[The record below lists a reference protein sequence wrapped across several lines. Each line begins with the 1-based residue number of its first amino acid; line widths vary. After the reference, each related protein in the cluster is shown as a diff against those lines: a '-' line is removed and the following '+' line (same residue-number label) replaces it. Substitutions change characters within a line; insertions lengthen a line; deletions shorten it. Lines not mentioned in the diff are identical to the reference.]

1 MKKEEELC
9 EGRCTRWWLNREDST
24 DLWFEELLLYDIDW
38 FTRNEMD
45 WDSLAR
51 IGSHTEP
58 RTEYGCMG
66 GGVMMRMLGSMGCQL
81 RVRDSA
87 QQDEPCCQY
96 PNGESLHHTLHRLLS
111 KSRCLYRLLFL
122 NPRDGFLDFLLGE
135 KATLDVF
142 LHAPRLID
150 EHAYG

>member
-1 MKKEEELC
+1 MKKEKELC

-38 FTRNEMD
+38 FTRNEVD
-45 WDSLAR
+45 RGSLAR
-51 IGSHTEP
+51 VGSHTEP
-58 RTEYGCMG
+58 RTKHGGVG

-96 PNGESLHHTLHRLLS
+96 SNCESLDHTLHRSLS
-111 KSRCLYRLLFL
+111 ELRCLYRLLFL
-122 NPRDGFLDFLLGE
+122 NLRDGFIDLLFGQQ
-135 KATLDVF
+135 
-142 LHAPRLID
+142 APLMYSCTRPSRR
-150 EHAYG
+150 

>member
-1 MKKEEELC
+1 MKKEERLC

-24 DLWFEELLLYDIDW
+24 DLWFEEILLYDIDW
-38 FTRNEMD
+38 FTRNEVGRG
-45 WDSLAR
+45 SLAR

-66 GGVMMRMLGSMGCQL
+66 GGVMMRMLGRMGCQL

-96 PNGESLHHTLHRLLS
+96 PNGESLYHSLHRSLS
-111 KSRCLYRLLFL
+111 KRRCLYRLLFL
-122 NPRDGFLDFLLGE
+122 NPRDGVIDLLLGE
-135 KATLDVF
+135 KPALDVF
-142 LHAPRLID
+142 LHATLLID
-150 EHAYG
+150 EHAHG